1 MEVGALAA
9 MVGMA
14 EANSFDDRCE
24 VGFVRLPVLG
34 VVLAAGKVI

>member
-1 MEVGALAA
+1 

-34 VVLAAGKVI
+34 VVLAAW